1 MITDLISL
9 QDAIALAQSVP
20 DYYNED
26 GAKRQAEAIEI
37 VRIRAP
43 IADVGE
49 TQASDSWRI
58 QIPRTKLWSL
68 PNGDK
73 ISQGMASHNNQ
84 LEQVYTQSVVI
95 NDVRIPVIL
104 AQAIL
109 GAYFVALEKGE
120 IIPTAVES

>member
-37 VRIRAP
+37 VRMRAP
-43 IADVGE
+43 IADPGE

-73 ISQGMASHNNQ
+73 ISQGMSSHVNQ